1 MFASPGSA
9 TRSTNAAKPA
19 TTALGGYRDPK
30 PMVFSG
36 LYPIDGSDY
45 PDLRDA
51 LDKLKLNDAALV
63 YEPETS
69 AALGFGFRIGFLGM
83 LHLEIVRER
92 LEREFDLDLISTLP
106 NVVYDVTLDDGT
118 VLTVANPSEFPYGK
132 VDLGD
137 RAGGAGDR
145 PGAERVHR
153 RDHGAVPAEARLAA
167 RHGLLSEERVEMRYT
182 LPLAEI
188 VFDFFDQLKSR
199 TRGYASLDYEPDGDQ
214 VADLVKVDI
223 MLQGETVDAFSS
235 IVHKDKAYAYGV
247 MMAGKLKDLIPR
259 QQFEVPIQAAI
270 GSRIIARE
278 NIRAIREDVL
288 AKCYGGDI
296 SRKRKLLEKQKAGK
310 KRMKNIG
317 TVEVPPEAFIAAL
330 SSDGHAAEASL
341 KRLGT
346 DRIDLYYAH
355 QDDDSQTQEAVL
367 EAFGKLVDAGKVR
380 VIGASNFHAA
390 RLKSAVEAA
399 KTSDLP
405 RYHVLQPEY
414 NLVSRTKFEGE
425 LQDYCV
431 TENIG
436 VLPYYGLASGFL
448 TGKYRTKDDLGQSV
462 RGGRMG
468 ELLEGTG
475 KAVLDAMDSVVEAT
489 GATHA
494 QVALAWLIAQPGVT
508 APIASATSVKQIE
521 DLLPAMTLELSKDQ
535 LDALMVAG
543 A

>member
-1 MFASPGSA
+1 MTLRRLGSTDLKIA
-9 TRSTNAAKPA
+9 PLV
-19 TTALGGYRDPK
+19 LGGNVFGWTADRTASFAVLDAYVAGGGTMIDTADVYSAWVDGHQGGESESMIGEWLKTSGKRDDVLIATK
-30 PMVFSG
+30 V
-36 LYPIDGSDY
+36 
-45 PDLRDA
+45 
-51 LDKLKLNDAALV
+51 
-63 YEPETS
+63 
-69 AALGFGFRIGFLGM
+69 GM
-83 LHLEIVRER
+83 LPGE
-92 LEREFDLDLISTLP
+92 
-106 NVVYDVTLDDGT
+106 
-118 VLTVANPSEFPYGK
+118 
-132 VDLGD
+132 
-137 RAGGAGDR
+137 GGEKLA
-145 PGAERVHR
+145 
-153 RDHGAVPAEARLAA
+153 PAR
-167 RHGLLSEERVEMRYT
+167 
-182 LPLAEI
+182 
-188 VFDFFDQLKSR
+188 
-199 TRGYASLDYEPDGDQ
+199 
-214 VADLVKVDI
+214 
-223 MLQGETVDAFSS
+223 
-235 IVHKDKAYAYGV
+235 
-247 MMAGKLKDLIPR
+247 
-259 QQFEVPIQAAI
+259 
-270 GSRIIARE
+270 
-278 NIRAIREDVL
+278 
-288 AKCYGGDI
+288 
-296 SRKRKLLEKQKAGK
+296 
-310 KRMKNIG
+310 
-317 TVEVPPEAFIAAL
+317 IAA
-330 SSDGHAAEASL
+330 AAEASL

-355 QDDDSQTQEAVL
+355 QDDEAQPQEAVL

-468 ELLEGTG
+468 ELLEGKG
-475 KAVLDAMDSVVEAT
+475 KAVLDAMDAVVEAT

-521 DLLPAMTLELSKDQ
+521 DLLPAMTLELTKDQ
-535 LDALMVAG
+535 LDSLTDAG